1 MGSIYLDEIII
12 TKEKKFSES
21 VYSLESKLLEEE
33 SGVSLLSSVVSR
45 EILGLEHLLDGLLRV
60 DSSFLVGES
69 ILGDG

>member
-60 DSSFLVGES
+60 DSGFLVGES